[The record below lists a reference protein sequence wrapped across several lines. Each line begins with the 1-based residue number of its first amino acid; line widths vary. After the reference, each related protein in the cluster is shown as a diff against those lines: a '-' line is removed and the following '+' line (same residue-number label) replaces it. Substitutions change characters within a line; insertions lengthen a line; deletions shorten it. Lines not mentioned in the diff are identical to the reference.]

1 MESSINGLSPDCY
14 SAYSTFQAIK
24 KKKEGRKDEERV
36 LLAPCV
42 LLSAR
47 EIQPE
52 YSSTDTSRLYK
63 LDLNRS

>member
-1 MESSINGLSPDCY
+1 MGFLQMLQRLFNFSSNK
-14 SAYSTFQAIK
+14 K